1 MDEFLNSDFIL
12 NQDEISILD
21 FEDDAPTEEEKETK
35 ENEEQ
40 TTEEEID
47 SENLFSSESVG
58 SEDNNEEDENP
69 STTEEKSSPKNSNF
83 YYSLANSL
91 VEDGVLSDLDEDF
104 VKSIQSPED
113 FAEAIEKQVTAKLDE
128 KQKRISAALE
138 ADVDTNIIRQY
149 ENLLGFLD
157 SVKEDTITKEDE
169 QGEDL
174 RKKLIFQD
182 FLNRGYSKERAE
194 REVKKSF
201 DSGSDIEDAKEAL
214 ISNKEF
220 YNSKYNELVEE
231 SQKELKAEKERTKKQ
246 AEELRKS
253 LLEKDEIF
261 KGISIDEKTRK
272 KAYENITKPVY
283 KTEDG
288 EYLTAIQKYEEDHP
302 VEFRRALSILY
313 TMTDGFQNIDKLVQK
328 KVNKEVKNSLRNLEH
343 TLKTSNRQT
352 GSLQLMGGGDPESYS
367 GKGWQL
373 DI

>member
-1 MDEFLNSDFIL
+1 MEEFLNSDFIL

-343 TLKTSNRQT
+343 TLKNSDRQT

-367 GKGWQL
+367 GKGWRL

>member
-1 MDEFLNSDFIL
+1 MEEFLNSDFIL

-58 SEDNNEEDENP
+58 SEDNNEEEKNP

>member
-1 MDEFLNSDFIL
+1 MEEFLNSDFIL

-21 FEDDAPTEEEKETK
+21 FEDDALTEEEKETK

-58 SEDNNEEDENP
+58 SEDNNEEEKNP

>member
-47 SENLFSSESVG
+47 SENLFASESVG